1 MNPALRDRQA
11 LKRLRKIEQS
21 ASLRL
26 GEHIIQAILKP
37 WRFPFL
43 PITLLLVGFKIGLER
58 LGYVQRP
65 ETRVEW
71 EREAEGKGLLVYVD
85 GYSPNH
91 ITSVVQDL
99 EDISNLRN
107 DISISVACTSKYQ
120 KMFSS
125 TKFPVFVIPE
135 KGVLPSERIEEWGV
149 LLEEQIGGI
158 SAFFHPS
165 MVLVIGPYPHR
176 ALKNLVRANPAIRLV
191 HDQRPSANSP
201 KKYQNQIFT
210 HLSGVL
216 RSRTDHRSIPEAIT
230 VHRVD
235 DLGMTSWLSN
245 VFESFEQTTDDAF
258 EFKVEG
264 SKTLID
270 ITNEAER
277 DTNKISEHI
286 NSINQKYG
294 IEKTYSL
301 LTFTLINLELQDET
315 QNKKYTRDLF
325 VAAIRSIGN
334 TNFEHM
340 LELAEWRLHRYQD
353 ERAAKSV
360 IQFLRNAERVEE
372 AAVYL
377 RYVKDE
383 TWKKREI
390 QTVTTRM
397 LAQYGINS
405 SSNKDFT
412 EMESF
417 EVEAI
422 VRAELDQGVIHT
434 LKIELSTSKGG
445 IKRKMKVLHNLLK
458 ATLNLHHPLLHEL
471 YAEHGLFPHD
481 SIYLAKR
488 LNAAFLLYGDPQ
500 SAMKALEYGP
510 LEQLED
516 EVSKTKTIISKTDG
530 SWLSSIGPHTSSSSF
545 KPKSNHILYLAH
557 MALPFES
564 AGYCTRTH
572 GLLTNLV
579 ELNPHVAV
587 QTRLGYPLDKGK
599 LKHLTEEDIK
609 GQFKIDG
616 LKYHYHTSPDAG
628 ISDPDERGYIERAAI
643 ALIEQACE
651 VRPALIQAASNH
663 VNGAIG
669 LTAARALNLPFI
681 YEVRGLWHMS
691 RVARQPH
698 FLHHAEYKAM
708 DEAELAISLE
718 ADVVL
723 AITHAVRY
731 YLIEK
736 GVDPERILV
745 LPNGVDTKRFVPI
758 KKDQILRKELEI
770 SEGTVIGYVG
780 SFVKYEGLD
789 LLIEAF
795 AKLSAERS
803 DVYLLLVGDGQI
815 RNELETLVD
824 EHDLQKRVRFT
835 GRVPHEDVNRY
846 HSIIDIAPFPRTP
859 DIVCE
864 FISPLK
870 PFESM
875 AMGQVV
881 VGSNVAALKEIIV
894 DGEQGRLFRK
904 GDSHHLY
911 EVLES
916 IISKPKEMAR
926 LSASGL
932 AWVKKHR
939 DWNSLAS
946 YLGEVHE
953 AVLNGASKPTLLG
966 DGQALT
972 VHNGKVSS
980 VIDGIPTILAIM
992 DEFSSTALS
1001 ADANLL
1007 QPTPKNWQTLLDQHQ
1022 VDLLIV
1028 ESAWVGNNGSW
1039 HRKVGWYSEDEIS
1052 DLEALVN
1059 ACRER
1064 NIPSLFYNKEDP
1076 VHFNR
1081 FSKTSALFD
1090 HVFTTDAGCIPRYE
1104 ALESSLIQSVD
1115 SIQFAAQPDVHH
1127 PYNTKLQDRNDVAF
1141 AGTYYAGKYP
1151 ERCKKMDMLFDASV
1165 EHGLVIYDRQSDG
1178 GNPQYIFPERFREHI
1193 HEKLEYQDMLKK
1205 HREHMVFL
1213 NVNSVEDSPTMAAR
1227 RIFEIPASGACLV
1240 SGPGLAVREV
1250 FGNTIP
1256 IVTSEQQATATLK
1269 ALMSNHQF
1277 MQYTIQASRQIVLRS
1292 HLNIHRLKKMLNA
1305 ASLTLQPPGSSNPRL
1320 NITDLSTPFVEICLW
1335 IARQEIPFKH
1345 LVLPHKPSSKAE
1357 ELLIHLL
1364 LNRGISIE
1372 YELGSEIEGPL
1383 VTILDVSAFDHRGI
1397 SILYN
1402 ELQSTQN
1409 TVHLRSSTGDILATC
1424 EHKKDAK
1431 SVDLEHHIFQEKE
1444 SMRISTVHE
1453 FTFQKAPSSILI
1465 AGHDLKFAMPIVEVF
1480 REMGI
1485 EVLVDKWDNHNKF
1498 DAEKSRRLL
1507 AKADAVWCEWAL
1519 GNVEWYSS
1527 AIKNETPLFVR
1538 YHLQEL
1544 NYEYLNNS
1552 DQDTITNLS
1561 FVCKHYEENAKKI
1574 GQVLDNLPTSVI
1586 PNILNSRTQYTG
1598 KNDNFSIG
1606 LVGMVPARK
1615 RLDLAL
1621 DLLEELLLH
1630 DRRYTLRI
1638 VGKKPDEFGWLMKRE
1653 DERDYYQ
1660 QINKRIESNPLLKS
1674 NVEFLGYVDDI
1685 REFYS
1690 SVGHVISTSDFES
1703 FHLTLADGPVH
1714 GAAAHTLKWKGADSI
1729 YTEDWLNDSIEEMAQ
1744 LIINLNESNLTGYH
1758 AYQQSLHLVKQ
1769 MSPEIISLSILEAM
1783 YGGEFS

>member
-11 LKRLRKIEQS
+11 LKRLRKMENS
-21 ASLRL
+21 ASLRV
-26 GEHIIQAILKP
+26 GEHLTQAIVKP
-37 WRFPFL
+37 WRLPFL
-43 PITLLLVGFKIGLER
+43 PVTLPLVALKIGLER

-91 ITSVVQDL
+91 IKSVVQDL
-99 EDISNLRN
+99 EDISNLRK
-107 DISISVACTSKYQ
+107 DIAMSVACTSKYQ
-120 KMFSS
+120 KLFSN
-125 TKFPVFVIPE
+125 TNFPVFVIPE
-135 KGVLPSERIEEWGV
+135 KGDLPTERIEEWGV

-191 HDQRPSANSP
+191 HDQRPSANSQ
-201 KKYQNQIFT
+201 KKYQTQLFT

-216 RSRTDHRSIPEAIT
+216 RSRTDRRTIPETIT

-245 VFESFEQTTDDAF
+245 VFESLEQPTDDAF

-264 SKTLID
+264 SKILID
-270 ITNEAER
+270 VTKKAER

-286 NSINQKYG
+286 NQINQQYG

-315 QNKKYTRDLF
+315 SDKKYTRDLF

-377 RYVKDE
+377 RYVRDE

-405 SSNKDFT
+405 SSNKDFA

-422 VRAELDQGVIHT
+422 VRAELEQGVIHT
-434 LKIELSTSKGG
+434 LKIELGTTKGG
-445 IKRKMKVLHNLLK
+445 LKRKIKVLHNLLK
-458 ATLNLHHPLLHEL
+458 ATLNIHHPLLHEL
-471 YAEHGLFPHD
+471 YTEYGLFTHD
-481 SIYLAKR
+481 STYLAKR
-488 LNAAFLLYGDPQ
+488 LNAAFLLYGDSQ

-510 LEQLED
+510 LEHLEN
-516 EVSKTKTIISKTDG
+516 EVFKTQTIIAKIDG
-530 SWLSSIGPHTSSSSF
+530 SWLSSIGPYTSFSSF
-545 KPKSNHILYLAH
+545 KPKPNQLLYLTH

-572 GLLTNLV
+572 GLLTNLSQ
-579 ELNPHVAV
+579 LNPDVVV
-587 QTRLGYPLDKGK
+587 QARLGYPLDKGK
-599 LKHLTEEDIK
+599 LNHLAEKDIK

-616 LKYHYHTSPDAG
+616 LRYNYHTSSDAG
-628 ISDPDERGYIERAAI
+628 ISDPNEREYIERAAI
-643 ALIEQACE
+643 SLIEQARK

-669 LTAARALNLPFI
+669 LSAARALGLPFI

-708 DEAELAISLE
+708 DEAELAICLE

-736 GVDPERILV
+736 GVDSERILV

-758 KKDQILRKELEI
+758 KQDQILRKELEI
-770 SEGTVIGYVG
+770 GEGTVIGYVG

-824 EHDLQKRVRFT
+824 EHDLRNRVRFT

-894 DGEQGRLFRK
+894 DGEHGRLFRK

-916 IISKPKEMAR
+916 IISQPKEMAR
-926 LSASGL
+926 LRASGL

-939 DWNSLAS
+939 DWSKLSS
-946 YLGEVHE
+946 YLNEVHNAILSDGE
-953 AVLNGASKPTLLG
+953 PPELLG
-966 DGQALT
+966 SGQALT
-972 VHNGKVSS
+972 ILNGKVST
-980 VIDGIPTILAIM
+980 VIQGKPNLMVIM
-992 DEFSSTALS
+992 DEFSTTALS
-1001 ADANLL
+1001 ADANLVR
-1007 QPTPKNWQTLLDQHQ
+1007 PTPANWQSLLDGHRIDML
-1022 VDLLIV
+1022 VV
-1028 ESAWVGNNGSW
+1028 ESAWEGNDGAW
-1039 HRKVGWYSEDEIS
+1039 HHKVGWYSEEEIT
-1052 DLEALVN
+1052 DLKQLVE
-1059 ACRER
+1059 ACRDR
-1064 NIPSLFYNKEDP
+1064 NIPTMFYNKEDP

-1081 FSKTSALFD
+1081 FSKTSAMFD
-1090 HVFTTDAGCIPRYE
+1090 HVFTTDEGCIMRYE
-1104 ALESSLIQSVD
+1104 ALENSSIQSVD
-1115 SIQFAAQPDVHH
+1115 WIQFAAQPDVHH
-1127 PYNTKLQDRNDVAF
+1127 PYDVRLSDRSDIAF

-1151 ERCKKMDMLFDASV
+1151 ERCEKMDMLFDAAAN
-1165 EHGLVIYDRQSDG
+1165 HGLVIYDRQSDG
-1178 GNPQYIFPERFREHI
+1178 GNPQYVFPGRFTSHVRN
-1193 HEKLEYQDMLKK
+1193 KLEYREMLEK
-1205 HREHMVFL
+1205 HREHRIFL
-1213 NVNSVEDSPTMAAR
+1213 NVNSVEDSLTMAAR

-1250 FGNTIP
+1250 FGNTVP
-1256 IVTSEQQATATLK
+1256 MVHSSEQANATLA
-1269 ALMSNHQF
+1269 ALMADEAF
-1277 MQYTIQASRQIVLRS
+1277 LRYTIQASRHIVLKR
-1292 HLNIHRLKKMLNA
+1292 HLNNHRLQKMLNA
-1305 ASLTLQPPGSSNPRL
+1305 SSLTLQRPSSVADTV
-1320 NITDLSTPFVEICLW
+1320 IVSDTSTSIRDICLW
-1335 IARQEIPFKH
+1335 FARQELDFTH
-1345 LVLPHKPSSKAE
+1345 LVLPSTPSTKAE
-1357 ELLIHLL
+1357 ELLVNLL
-1364 LNRGISIE
+1364 QNRGLKVS
-1372 YELGSEIEGPL
+1372 YEQSGNSTSP
-1383 VTILDVSAFDHRGI
+1383 TILIYKVMAFDHHG
-1397 SILYN
+1397 LDALFN
-1402 ELQSTQN
+1402 EMRSTPN
-1409 TVHLRSSTGDILATC
+1409 TVHLKSSTGELLATC
-1424 EHKKDAK
+1424 KQPSSEIEFT
-1431 SVDLEHHIFQEKE
+1431 LEYHETTSTPQKL
-1444 SMRISTVHE
+1444 ISTITDYT
-1453 FTFQKAPSSILI
+1453 FTEVPSTILI
-1465 AGHDLKFAMPIVEVF
+1465 AGHDLKFALPIVEVME
-1480 REMGI
+1480 EMGLR
-1485 EVLVDKWDNHNKF
+1485 VLVDKWDNHNKF
-1498 DAEKSRRLL
+1498 DAENSRSLL
-1507 AKADAVWCEWAL
+1507 EEADAVWCEWAL
-1519 GNVEWYSS
+1519 GNVEWYSH
-1527 AIKNETPLFVR
+1527 AIKSGTPLFVR
-1538 YHLQEL
+1538 YHLQEG
-1544 NYEYLNNS
+1544 NYEYLTNS
-1552 DQDTITNLS
+1552 DQEAISNIA
-1561 FVCKHYEENAKKI
+1561 FVCPHYEVNAREI
-1574 GQVLDNLPTSVI
+1574 GQIDDTTPTSVI
-1586 PNILNSRTQYTG
+1586 PNTMNIRGKYKR
-1598 KNDNFSIG
+1598 KNDNYSIG
-1606 LVGMVPARK
+1606 FVGMVPARK
-1615 RLDLAL
+1615 RIDLAL
-1621 DLLEELLLH
+1621 DLLEELLQH
-1630 DRRYTLRI
+1630 DSRYKLKV
-1638 VGKKPDEFGWLMKRE
+1638 VGKEPEEYGWLMKRD
-1653 DERDYYQ
+1653 DEREYYQ
-1660 QINKRIESNPLLKS
+1660 NIRSRLDSNPLLKS
-1674 NVEFLGYVDDI
+1674 RVEFLGFVDDI

-1703 FHLTLADGPVH
+1703 FHLTLADGPIH
-1714 GAAAHTLKWKGADSI
+1714 GAAAHTLNWDGASEI
-1729 YTEDWLNDSIEEMAQ
+1729 YTNLWLHDSVKDISKSIVLKNKENTTAFC
-1744 LIINLNESNLTGYH
+1744 
-1758 AYQQSLHLVKQ
+1758 AYKQSLHLVKQ
-1769 MSPEIISLSILEAM
+1769 MSPEFVALSILQIME
-1783 YGGEFS
+1783 GG

>member
-1 MNPALRDRQA
+1 M
-11 LKRLRKIEQS
+11 ESS

-26 GEHIIQAILKP
+26 GEHLTQAIVKP
-37 WRFPFL
+37 WRLPFL
-43 PITLLLVGFKIGLER
+43 PITLPLVALKIGLEH

-85 GYSPNH
+85 GYSSNH
-91 ITSVVQDL
+91 VKSVVQDL
-99 EDISNLRN
+99 EDISTLRK
-107 DISISVACTSKYQ
+107 DIAISVACTSKYQ
-120 KMFSS
+120 KLFSK

-135 KGVLPSERIEEWGV
+135 KGDLPTERIEEWGV

-176 ALKNLVRANPAIRLV
+176 ALKNLVRSNPAIRLV
-191 HDQRPSANSP
+191 HDQRPSANSQ
-201 KKYQNQIFT
+201 KKYQTQLFT

-216 RSRTDHRSIPEAIT
+216 RSRTDRRSISETIT

-245 VFESFEQTTDDAF
+245 VFESLEQTTGDAF
-258 EFKVEG
+258 EFKVDW

-270 ITNEAER
+270 VTNKAGR
-277 DTNKISEHI
+277 DTNKISEQI
-286 NSINQKYG
+286 NKINQQYG

-315 QNKKYTRDLF
+315 SDKKYTRDLF

-383 TWKKREI
+383 AWKKREI
-390 QTVTTRM
+390 KTVTTRM

-405 SSNKDFT
+405 GSNKDFA

-422 VRAELDQGVIHT
+422 VRAELEQGVIHT
-434 LKIELSTSKGG
+434 LKIELGTSKGG
-445 IKRKMKVLHNLLK
+445 LKRKTQVLHNLLK
-458 ATLNLHHPLLHEL
+458 ATVDIHHPLLHDL
-471 YAEHGLFPHD
+471 YIEYGLFTHD
-481 SIYLAKR
+481 SVYLAKR
-488 LNAAFLLYGDPQ
+488 LNNAFLLYGDPH

-510 LEQLED
+510 LEQLEN
-516 EVSKTKTIISKTDG
+516 EVSKTQTIISKIDG
-530 SWLSSIGPHTSSSSF
+530 SWLSSIGPYTSFSSF
-545 KPKSNHILYLAH
+545 KPKPNQILYLAH

-572 GLLTNLV
+572 GLLTNLAH
-579 ELNPHVAV
+579 LNPHVAV

-599 LKHLTEEDIK
+599 LKHLSMEDVK

-616 LKYHYHTSPDAG
+616 LKYHYHTSPDTG
-628 ISDPDERGYIERAAI
+628 ISDPDEQGYIERAAI
-643 ALIEQACE
+643 ALIEKARK

-669 LTAARALNLPFI
+669 LTAARALGLPFI

-708 DEAELAISLE
+708 DEAEVAICLE

-736 GVDPERILV
+736 GVSPERILV

-758 KKDQILRKELEI
+758 KQDHSLRKELEI
-770 SEGTVIGYVG
+770 GEGTVIGYVG

-815 RNELETLVD
+815 RNGLEALVD
-824 EHDLQKRVRFT
+824 EHDLREKVRFT
-835 GRVPHEDVNRY
+835 GRVPHEEVNRY

-894 DGEQGRLFRK
+894 DGEHGRLFRK

-916 IISKPKEMAR
+916 IISHPKEMAQLR
-926 LSASGL
+926 ASGL

-946 YLGEVHE
+946 YLNNIHE
-953 AVLNGASKPTLLG
+953 AVLDGGSRPELLG

-980 VIDGIPTILAIM
+980 VIDGIPTVLAVM

-1007 QPTPKNWQTLLDQHQ
+1007 QPTPENWQTILDQHQ

-1039 HRKVGWYSEDEIS
+1039 HRKVGWYSADEIAE
-1052 DLEALVN
+1052 LEALVN

-1064 NIPSLFYNKEDP
+1064 NIPSVFYNKEDP

-1104 ALESSLIQSVD
+1104 ALEGSSIQSVD

-1127 PYNTKLQDRNDVAF
+1127 PYNTKLQDRNDIAF

-1178 GNPQYIFPERFREHI
+1178 GNPQYVFPKRFTEHI
-1193 HEKLEYQDMLKK
+1193 HGKLEYQDMLNK
-1205 HREHMVFL
+1205 HRDHMIFL

-1256 IVTSEQQATATLK
+1256 IVTSQHQANATLK
-1269 ALMSNHQF
+1269 ALMSNPQF
-1277 MQYTIQASRQIVLRS
+1277 MQYTVQASRHIVLRN
-1292 HLNIHRLKKMLNA
+1292 HLNIHRLKKILNA
-1305 ASLTLQPPGSSNPRL
+1305 ASLTLQPLGVLIPRL
-1320 NITDLSTPFVEICLW
+1320 NITDTSTPFVEICLW
-1335 IARQEIPFKH
+1335 AALQEIPFKH
-1345 LVLPHKPSSKAE
+1345 LVLSRQPSSKAE

-1364 LNRGISIE
+1364 QNRGISIE
-1372 YELGSEIEGPL
+1372 YELNSEIEGPL

-1397 SILYN
+1397 SMLYN

-1409 TVHLRSSTGDILATC
+1409 TVHLRTSSGNLVATC

-1444 SMRISTVHE
+1444 SMQISTVHE
-1453 FTFQKAPSSILI
+1453 FTFKKVPSSILI

-1485 EVLVDKWDNHNKF
+1485 EILVDKWDNHNKF
-1498 DAEKSRRLL
+1498 DAEKSRVLL
-1507 AKADAVWCEWAL
+1507 SKADAVWCEWAL

-1527 AIKNETPLFVR
+1527 VIKDDTPLFVR
-1538 YHLQEL
+1538 YHLQEQ

-1552 DQDTITNLS
+1552 NHEKISNVS
-1561 FVCKHYEENAKKI
+1561 FVCKHYEENARNI
-1574 GQVLDNLPTSVI
+1574 GQVHDNLPTSVI
-1586 PNILNSRTQYTG
+1586 PNILNTRIQYTG

-1606 LVGMVPARK
+1606 FVGMVPARK

-1621 DLLEELLLH
+1621 DLLEKLLQD
-1630 DRRYTLRI
+1630 DRRYTLKI
-1638 VGKKPDEFGWLMKRE
+1638 VGKKPEEYAWLMKRE
-1653 DERDYYQ
+1653 KERDYYQ
-1660 QINKRIESNPLLKS
+1660 HINNRIESNPLLKS
-1674 NVEFLGYVDDI
+1674 NVKFLGYVDDI

-1714 GAAAHTLKWKGADSI
+1714 GAAAHTLKWEGAANI

-1744 LIINLNESNLTGYH
+1744 TIINPNRSNLTGYH
-1758 AYQQSLHLVKQ
+1758 AYRQSLHLVKQ
-1769 MSPEIISLSILEAM
+1769 MSPERVGLSILEAM
-1783 YGGEFS
+1783 YGGDLVE